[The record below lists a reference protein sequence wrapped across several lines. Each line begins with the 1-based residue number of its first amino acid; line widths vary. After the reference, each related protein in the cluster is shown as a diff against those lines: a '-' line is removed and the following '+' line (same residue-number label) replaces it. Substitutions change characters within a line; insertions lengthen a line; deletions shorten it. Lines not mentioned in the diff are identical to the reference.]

1 MQAFALLLKLLAPV
15 PIIVGLLHVT
25 LGAGTEVLLGA
36 NVPADVLKDPVLDSQ
51 NRFYGAIF
59 MAYGPLLFLCA
70 RDLHRHA
77 LLLRI
82 VGGFVFLGGIAR
94 LASVALQ
101 GLPSVPV
108 VGLIAIELVGM
119 PLLLLWHAHLLQRNP
134 VPTGA

>member
-1 MQAFALLLKLLAPV
+1 MQAFALFLKLLAPV

-25 LGAGTEVLLGA
+25 MGLGTDVLLGA
-36 NVPADVLKDPVLDSQ
+36 TVPPDTLRDPVLDSQ

-70 RDLHRHA
+70 QDIRKHA

-82 VGGFVFLGGIAR
+82 VGAFVFLGGVAR
-94 LASVALQ
+94 LVSVALY

-108 VGLIAIELVGM
+108 VGLIAIELIGI
-119 PLLLLWHAHLLQRNP
+119 PLLLVWHAHLLKRS
-134 VPTGA
+134 